1 MFKSGN
7 VTIIVNDFNKAV
19 EFYVETLGLNLQ
31 YKIEGHL
38 AQVSV
43 PGLTILLIYPN
54 GENGSKQVKSDSVSI
69 GLEVKELD
77 SAVELLKSRG
87 VKFYHFMDSETSRF
101 AYFSDQQGT
110 SLYLVE
116 LRKQPNASDI

>member
-19 EFYVETLGLNLQ
+19 EFYVEILGLNLQ
-31 YKIEGHL
+31 SKIEGHL
-38 AQVSV
+38 AQVEA

-54 GENGSKQVKSDSVSI
+54 GGSSEEQVKSESVSI

-77 SAVELLKSRG
+77 SVVELLKLRG
-87 VKFYHFMDSETSRF
+87 VEFYHFMDSETSRF
-101 AYFSDQQGT
+101 AYFSDPEGT

-116 LRKQPNASDI
+116 LRNQPNAIDI